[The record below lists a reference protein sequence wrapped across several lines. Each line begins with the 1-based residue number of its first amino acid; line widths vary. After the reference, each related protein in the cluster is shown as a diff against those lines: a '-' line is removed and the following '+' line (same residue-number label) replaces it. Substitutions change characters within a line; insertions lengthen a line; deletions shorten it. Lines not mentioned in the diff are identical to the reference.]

1 MDPEALR
8 FRGSKGSTDSAGSG
22 FINKWEILRVV
33 DIFIRGFACC
43 GVGKRLRPPEFG
55 KWSLETLENLE
66 TNWILRELFLLGA
79 VEGLGGISY
88 ANLTVLLVETSKIQ
102 TAQIIGSGGGNGVF
116 NLSWGTNSNFAES
129 ARSVLEEYGFTEQKV
144 S

>member
-1 MDPEALR
+1 MGAVFVALVVPEALR

-66 TNWILRELFLLGA
+66 TNWILRELFLLGT
-79 VEGLGGISY
+79 VGGISFP
-88 ANLTVLLVETSKIQ
+88 NLRLRKEKKCVCKRGET
-102 TAQIIGSGGGNGVF
+102 
-116 NLSWGTNSNFAES
+116 L
-129 ARSVLEEYGFTEQKV
+129 
-144 S
+144 

>member
-1 MDPEALR
+1 MSRKVIKMIGNRLKPIEELVPILIRNLSEELVLKSIRQYDDCKVGLVVMEKLYLR
-8 FRGSKGSTDSAGSG
+8 TG
-22 FINKWEILRVV
+22 
-33 DIFIRGFACC
+33 
-43 GVGKRLRPPEFG
+43 
-55 KWSLETLENLE
+55 
-66 TNWILRELFLLGA
+66 
-79 VEGLGGISY
+79 SY

-129 ARSVLEEYGFTEQKV
+129 ARSVLEEYGFTEQKG

>member
-1 MDPEALR
+1 MSRKVIKMIGNRLKPIEELVPILIRNLSELVLKSIRQYDDCKVGLVVMEKLYLR
-8 FRGSKGSTDSAGSG
+8 TG
-22 FINKWEILRVV
+22 
-33 DIFIRGFACC
+33 
-43 GVGKRLRPPEFG
+43 
-55 KWSLETLENLE
+55 
-66 TNWILRELFLLGA
+66 
-79 VEGLGGISY
+79 SY

-129 ARSVLEEYGFTEQKV
+129 ARSVLEEYGFTEQKG

>member
-1 MDPEALR
+1 M
-8 FRGSKGSTDSAGSG
+8 
-22 FINKWEILRVV
+22 
-33 DIFIRGFACC
+33 
-43 GVGKRLRPPEFG
+43 GKRLRPPEFG
-55 KWSLETLENLE
+55 KWSLETLELLE

-88 ANLTVLLVETSKIQ
+88 TNLTVLLVETSKIQ